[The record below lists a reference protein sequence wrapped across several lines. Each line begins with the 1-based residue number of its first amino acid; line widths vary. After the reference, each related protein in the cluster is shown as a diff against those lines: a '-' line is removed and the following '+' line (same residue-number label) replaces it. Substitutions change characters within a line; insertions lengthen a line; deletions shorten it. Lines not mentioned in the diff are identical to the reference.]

1 MFDLVRIPGEVL
13 RFRSLHLCDTR
24 LPVEIV
30 LICRD
35 CGYCKILSESME
47 RIEHDTKVTYYY
59 AICIQ
64 FIVCIKKEPLEK

>member
-13 RFRSLHLCDTR
+13 RFRSLRLCDTR

-47 RIEHDTKVTYYY
+47 RIEHDTNVTYDY
-59 AICIQ
+59 ATCIQ
-64 FIVCIKKEPLEK
+64 SILCIKKEPLRK